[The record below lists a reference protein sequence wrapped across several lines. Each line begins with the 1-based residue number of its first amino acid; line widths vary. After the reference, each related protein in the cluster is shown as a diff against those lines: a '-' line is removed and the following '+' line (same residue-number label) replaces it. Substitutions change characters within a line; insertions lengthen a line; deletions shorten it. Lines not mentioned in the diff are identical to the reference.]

1 MAARTSSRRRSQR
14 ARRRNTASDFGAR
27 FWVAIPAAAYA
38 IAIIYL
44 GDAVFAAGVLL
55 LGFICLHEL
64 FRLYDRVHPVRLA
77 GFLALIGLAA
87 AAHFGE
93 VQQVLLA
100 TVAVFPL
107 VFLIALI
114 LPEQTQSRLTPAMSI
129 TFLGVFWIGLA
140 LAHGILLRELP
151 HGDGIIVDILVGT
164 FLGDTAAYLGGRTF
178 GTRPLAP
185 RISPNKTVEGL
196 LFGVGGAILAVWCA
210 GLYQDWL
217 GGWDAHPARRR
228 RRGRGADRGPVR
240 VQDQAR
246 RGHEGHGHAV
256 RRPRRRPRP
265 ARRRIVHV
273 GRRVLPV
280 GAAPMTSGD
289 QTQHVETGPDDR
301 SRDER
306 KRDRQMMELLNE
318 LRVALPGVQILFAFL
333 LTVPFSV
340 RFDLL
345 TAFQR
350 DTYYFTL
357 MATLLSTACLIAPS
371 AAHRMRFHKGERP
384 WIVESAHRMMIGGLA
399 FLACALTGSVLLIT
413 DLMFDGAR
421 VWIYT
426 GVVAALLIGLWFV
439 RPLLRELR

>member
-27 FWVAIPAAAYA
+27 VWVAIPAAAYA
-38 IAIIYL
+38 IAIIYF

-107 VFLIALI
+107 VFLVALI

-140 LAHGILLRELP
+140 LAHAILLRELP

-196 LFGVGGAILAVWCA
+196 LFGIGGAILAVWCA

-217 GGWDAHPARRR
+217 GGWDALLL
-228 RRGRGADRGPVR
+228 GV
-240 VQDQAR
+240 V
-246 RGHEGHGHAV
+246 
-256 RRPRRRPRP
+256 
-265 ARRRIVHV
+265 V
-273 GRRVLPV
+273 GV
-280 GAAPMTSGD
+280 AAPIGD
-289 QTQHVETGPDDR
+289 LFE
-301 SRDER
+301 SKI
-306 KRDRQMMELLNE
+306 KRDAGTKDTGTLFGAHGG
-318 LRVALPGVQILFAFL
+318 ALDRLDAAL
-333 LTVPFSV
+333 
-340 RFDLL
+340 
-345 TAFQR
+345 
-350 DTYYFTL
+350 FTL
-357 MATLLSTACLIAPS
+357 VAGYYLWVHLL
-371 AAHRMRFHKGERP
+371 
-384 WIVESAHRMMIGGLA
+384 
-399 FLACALTGSVLLIT
+399 
-413 DLMFDGAR
+413 
-421 VWIYT
+421 
-426 GVVAALLIGLWFV
+426 
-439 RPLLRELR
+439 